1 MTRFSNRSDA
11 GKRLAEELSK
21 HKEFSD
27 AVVLA
32 LARGGVPVGLEVAE
46 ALQVPLDVFV
56 VRKLGVPGHEELA
69 MGAIASGDVV
79 GWNEDILRG
88 LNLSRTMRDRVVAR
102 EKEELRRRE
111 SAYRGGR
118 PPLDIQGKIV
128 IMVDDG
134 LATGASMRAAVS
146 AVRAKQPSRIVVAV
160 PVAPPETCGSFKA
173 LADEV
178 ICLMTPRPFSAV
190 GLWYADF
197 SQTSDEEVCRLL
209 EQANNLFQHRRKH
222 SETGE
227 EHDYESRIAG

>member
-1 MTRFSNRSDA
+1 MRNFQMPS
-11 GKRLAEELSK
+11 
-21 HKEFSD
+21 
-27 AVVLA
+27 VLA

-46 ALQVPLDVFV
+46 ALRVPLDVFV

-79 GWNEDILRG
+79 GWNEDILRT

-118 PPLDIQGKIV
+118 PPLEIQGKTVIV
-128 IMVDDG
+128 VDDG

-146 AVRAKQPSRIVVAV
+146 AVRAKRPSRVVVTV
-160 PVAPPETCGSFKA
+160 PVAPPETCESFKL

-190 GLWYADF
+190 GIWYADF

-209 EQANNLFQHRRKH
+209 EHANYLIRSRPEHP
-222 SETGE
+222 ETGG
-227 EHDYESRIAG
+227 EHEYESRFAD